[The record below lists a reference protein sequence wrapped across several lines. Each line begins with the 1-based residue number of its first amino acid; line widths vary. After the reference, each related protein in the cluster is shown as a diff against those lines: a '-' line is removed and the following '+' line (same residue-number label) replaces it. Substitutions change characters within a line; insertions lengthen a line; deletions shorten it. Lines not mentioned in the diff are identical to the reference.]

1 MAMAYNMASMGLPP
15 GMYYSMPGDS
25 GMPSTQSA
33 FPGMQQPT
41 MMPVAAHSR
50 GIPQSLPRTMTMPVQ
65 TTTIDNTFYTSFPQ
79 TSVSA
84 VKSTPLYQPRQMM
97 ERPNQPTPPPQ
108 KQAVTVKTEN
118 PTPTKKSKKRL
129 KDPNAPKK
137 PPPAFLKWS
146 IEERGE
152 IKKVLGNIS
161 PSEMSK
167 ELGHRWG
174 VLNPEIKEFYKQRY
188 SLEKIEYDKAKAAFI
203 PNGDYVKPVTQR
215 RRTRKTKKFRDP
227 AAPRKPPPAFLKW
240 AMEERNVIKAEVG
253 PLKPG
258 DMGKELGRRWAQL
271 NPQVKLHFQERYKE
285 EKKEYDILRGKY
297 EPSKRALALLG
308 KTALKKP
315 PPTFLKWSMFER
327 VEIKKELGNLSF
339 TEMGKELGRRWAAIT
354 PEVKAVYKE
363 KYEQEKLEYEAQC
376 NSGNHGISPKVEQQD
391 IMPEYKPLMPE
402 YKPEYKNPGQT
413 IVYKEQN
420 INLSSG
426 KVSFTI

>member
-1 MAMAYNMASMGLPP
+1 MAYNMASMGLPP

-50 GIPQSLPRTMTMPVQ
+50 GIPQTIPRTISMPVQ
-65 TTTIDNTFYTSFPQ
+65 TTTIDNTFYTNFPQ
-79 TSVSA
+79 TSVSG
-84 VKSTPLYQPRQMM
+84 VKSTPLYQPRQI
-97 ERPNQPTPPPQ
+97 ERPNPQQPGPPPGMHV
-108 KQAVTVKTEN
+108 KQVVAIKTEN
-118 PTPTKKSKKRL
+118 PSPTKKTKKRI

-188 SLEKIEYDKAKAAFI
+188 SLEKIEYDKAKAAYI
-203 PNGDYVKPVTQR
+203 PNGDYVKPVVQR

-240 AMEERNVIKAEVG
+240 AMEERNVIKVEVG

-258 DMGKELGRRWAQL
+258 EMGKELGRRWAQL
-271 NPQVKLHFQERYKE
+271 NPQVKLHFQEGYRE
-285 EKKEYDILRGKY
+285 EKKVYDLARGKY

-339 TEMGKELGRRWAAIT
+339 TEMGRELGRRWAAIT

-363 KYEQEKLEYEAQC
+363 KYEQEKMEYEAQC
-376 NSGNHGISPKVEQQD
+376 NQGGNNSPHLLKVENQ
-391 IMPEYKPLMPE
+391 
-402 YKPEYKNPGQT
+402 GQN
-413 IVYKEQN
+413 IVYKEQ
-420 INLSSG
+420 
-426 KVSFTI
+426 FTI

>member
-1 MAMAYNMASMGLPP
+1 MTYNMASMGLPP

-65 TTTIDNTFYTSFPQ
+65 TTTTIDNTFYTSFPQ
-79 TSVSA
+79 TSVSG

-97 ERPNQPTPPPQ
+97 ERQNQPTPPPQ
-108 KQAVTVKTEN
+108 KQVVAVKTEN
-118 PTPTKKSKKRL
+118 PSPTKKTKKRL

-227 AAPRKPPPAFLKW
+227 AAPRKPPPAFLRW

-258 DMGKELGRRWAQL
+258 EMGKELGRRWAQL
-271 NPQVKLHFQERYKE
+271 NPQVKLHFQDRYKE
-285 EKKEYDILRGKY
+285 EKKEYDVARGKY
-297 EPSKRALALLG
+297 EPSKRALALLGPG

-363 KYEQEKLEYEAQC
+363 KYEQEKMEYEAQC
-376 NSGNHGISPKVEQQD
+376 NLGKDYHAPHHALTHAPKVEQHD
-391 IMPEYKPLMPE
+391 HIT
-402 YKPEYKNPGQT
+402 EYKNVGQT
-413 IVYKEQN
+413 IVYKEQT
-420 INLSSG
+420 INLTSG